1 MNWSAAL
8 FTAGV
13 WWLLATG
20 WLLLRPRPH
29 SQQLSLLAVRLL
41 QDLIPGLLLGLL
53 MGRLL

>member
-29 SQQLSLLAVRLL
+29 SPQLALLAVRLL
-41 QDLIPGLLLGLL
+41 QDLIPGLLLALL
-53 MGRLL
+53 MGRLF